1 MERTI
6 QNALHESILLI
17 QVMAVT
23 NLFWHASKRVLA
35 TLVVLVVTYGL
46 IAAEVELA
54 QPEQIT
60 APDPR

>member
-1 MERTI
+1 MQRTI
-6 QNALHESILLI
+6 QYALHESIMLI

-23 NLFWHASKRVLA
+23 NLVWHMAKRALA
-35 TLVVLVVTYGL
+35 TLMVLLVTYGL

-60 APDPR
+60 AQYPR